1 MVTHVNLKQKLPM
14 KEIGL
19 FIVIII
25 LAMTSCSPCDD
36 GEADETPTD
45 NGNTRQE
52 AIYREVASKSNAT

>member
-1 MVTHVNLKQKLPM
+1 M

-25 LAMTSCSPCDD
+25 LAMTSCTPCDD
-36 GEADETPTD
+36 EEADETPTD